1 MQSRATGDE
10 PPVSRPPLIR
20 GDAWDFAAAVC
31 LHQVA
36 LTNHRQQVCH
46 KVAIPSE
53 SFSGKNLSGKKRAQ
67 SVGPADLRET
77 EMAPDIC
84 ETFAVL
90 QWMI

>member
-1 MQSRATGDE
+1 MN

-20 GDAWDFAAAVC
+20 GNSWDFAAAVS

-36 LTNHRQQVCH
+36 LANRRQQVCH

-53 SFSGKNLSGKKRAQ
+53 SFSGKFLSGKKRAQ

-77 EMAPDIC
+77 EISSDIC

-90 QWMI
+90 QSMI